1 MRTLICKSP
10 VRNVK
15 NNILPYNE
23 NQLQRLSLSIKI
35 PFSSPSK
42 SIFIKQISFI
52 NFKHN
57 FMKKNFFFSIC
68 VMLVMASCQK
78 ETAQLATNSTPKAT
92 QLAAQVPAGVSL
104 LKDGTPY
111 STVSQPNGSE
121 IGWSLN
127 LKTIE
132 QNALSDKGPVS
143 NMGDASLYCGGI
155 NTVQLLAGQNIPMG
169 VLAYANDGSNLY
181 ITYLANSDWYM
192 TEVHL
197 YVGTLSGVPKSG
209 GGTPSPGRFPL
220 KQAFSSSNLAQE
232 VTWTIPLS
240 QIGFEFTIAAHASVL
255 RVDIDGDVV
264 AKETAWAS
272 GTRFQSNKNWA
283 TYVTGYVSN
292 CDGGGSP
299 SDATANGTSN

>member
-1 MRTLICKSP
+1 
-10 VRNVK
+10 
-15 NNILPYNE
+15 
-23 NQLQRLSLSIKI
+23 
-35 PFSSPSK
+35 
-42 SIFIKQISFI
+42 
-52 NFKHN
+52 
-57 FMKKNFFFSIC
+57 MKKNFFFSIC

-78 ETAQLATNSTPKAT
+78 ESAQLATNPTPKVAQAT
-92 QLAAQVPAGVSL
+92 TQAPNGVSMI
-104 LKDGTPY
+104 KDGTPY
-111 STVSQPNGSE
+111 STVLQSNGSE

-181 ITYLANSDWYM
+181 VTYLANSDWYM

-197 YVGTLSGVPKSG
+197 YVGSLSGVPKSG

-220 KQAFSSSNLAQE
+220 KQTFSSSNLAQE
-232 VTWTIPLS
+232 ITWTIPLS

-299 SDATANGTSN
+299 SDATKGGTAN